1 MLLLLFTAAGCTS
14 EGEQWLERAEACME
28 SDPDF
33 AYRCLQQADGD
44 GRLTR
49 EQQAKRALL
58 QVQAMHKC
66 GKPLGSDSLINKA
79 VDYYRAKGDHRHLA
93 KAWLYKGLV
102 HKQRDEV
109 EKAAEA
115 FAASERSFEGVD
127 DDRYKALLFDHY
139 GMLLAGQAMYAEAL
153 HYFRLTKE
161 HELRGDSAH
170 YVVATCRRMAMM
182 HDVLGQKDSAR
193 ACYTEGLAYADERGV
208 RSRNYYLLLQNYA
221 SFLTE
226 NGDFIEAERLLQ
238 QCAGRM
244 GTSPYVHTLYS
255 ALTTLYYE
263 QGNYDAALE
272 YAEKVL
278 ESADSLTVC
287 GGYLRLYKIYRDMG
301 DLEMAVRY
309 HDLYRQYD
317 NDLTQR
323 RKTTQVAAIPYRVEN
338 RLLKAE
344 NSLWKL
350 RQWVWVTSLLVLLAV
365 AWVGLRF
372 IRRRHN
378 RERQHSIDQLR
389 HMEQTLAET
398 EQQLGE
404 TAANLGG
411 LKGVVTN
418 QSNALNRLKEEH
430 QQAKE
435 EHKEEIKRLKESI
448 RLLEADIRKMKEE
461 DRTQKRAES
470 EQKQDL
476 KELRRTLRSQTD
488 RLAVVEHQWEIDQR
502 LNHFVMT
509 GQDAVAID
517 LLLQLRY
524 GEERAKYDIRTSEYL
539 PLLKT
544 LLAHE
549 APQKHA
555 LLDGCGLEWK
565 KLTICYLIALGLD
578 DVEMMARAACLAPN
592 SVKAYRKECLQVME
606 EVEGKLVETPKQ
618 S

>member
-1 MLLLLFTAAGCTS
+1 
-14 EGEQWLERAEACME
+14 ME
-28 SDPDF
+28 STPDF
-33 AYRCLQQADGD
+33 AYRCLQQVDSPD
-44 GRLTR
+44 RLPAGV
-49 EQQAKRALL
+49 QAKYALL
-58 QVQAMHKC
+58 LVQAMHKC
-66 GKPLGSDSLINKA
+66 AMPLGNDSLINKA
-79 VDYYRAKGDHRHLA
+79 VDYYRARDEHHHLA

-102 HKQRDEV
+102 HKQRNEV

-115 FAASERSFEGVD
+115 FSAGERSFEGVD
-127 DDRYKALLFDHY
+127 DDQYKALLFDHY
-139 GMLLAGQAMYAEAL
+139 AMLLAGQAMYDKAL
-153 HYFRLTKE
+153 RYFRLTKE
-161 HELRGDSAH
+161 FELKGDSAH
-170 YVVATCRRMAMM
+170 YVVSTYRRMAMM

-193 ACYTEGLAYADERGV
+193 TCYTEGLAYADEWGV

-226 NGDFIEAERLLQ
+226 NGEFAEAERLLQ

-244 GTSPYVHTLYS
+244 SASPYVHTLYS

-263 QGNYDAALE
+263 QGNYALALE
-272 YAEKVL
+272 YGEKVL
-278 ESADSLTVC
+278 ESPDSLTVC

-301 DLEMAVRY
+301 DLETAVRY
-309 HDLYRQYD
+309 HDLYRLYD

-323 RKTTQVAAIPYRVEN
+323 RKTAQVAVIPYKVEN

-344 NSLWKL
+344 NTVWRQ
-350 RQWVWVTSLLVLLAV
+350 RQWVWVASLLLLLV
-365 AWVGLRF
+365 AIGAYIRF
-372 IRRRHN
+372 IRRHHD
-378 RERQHSIDQLR
+378 RERRQSVSQLH

-418 QSNALNRLKEEH
+418 QSNALNRLREEH

-448 RLLEADIRKMKEE
+448 RTLEADIRRMKEE

-476 KELRRTLRSQTD
+476 KELRRTLKEKTD
-488 RLAVVEHQWEIDQR
+488 RLVVVERQWEIDQR

-524 GEERAKYDIRTSEYL
+524 GEERAKYDIRTSERL

-549 APQKHA
+549 APEKHA
-555 LLDGCGLEWK
+555 LLEKSGLEWK

-578 DVEMMARAACLAPN
+578 DVEMMARASCLAPN
-592 SVKAYRKECLQVME
+592 SVKAYRKECLQV
-606 EVEGKLVETPKQ
+606 VGEGE